1 MRISKF
7 FKRSFFMKKKQI
19 KQRNFVQQHVMEFNK
34 AQVFVERKKEF
45 KKGNSKYKVN
55 YLKSDCSDRSLL
67 TAA

>member
-34 AQVFVERKKEF
+34 AQVFVDRKKEF
-45 KKGNSKYKVN
+45 KKGNAKDKVN